1 MRSVATRCLLA
12 LYLLPDI
19 TRAACECGYSAN
31 ITGTVEA
38 FTDLIETDFTKVMDI
53 KNNTDWVRQEFNK
66 TNSNARGPLG
76 EKFQTTNIA
85 AVHEGSSSYGL
96 SSTKTAA
103 GLQLLV
109 ESSTIDGLVPGA
121 EIDSARNDV
130 HYGSFRAM
138 MKVPDVAGTCAA
150 FFWAPWRQNIN
161 IEQYHND
168 TQEIDMEFLTRE
180 FSPSNNS
187 FPVNLVLHSRE
198 SLEKGYDASGT
209 GNFLKVNLGF
219 NPTTD
224 FHEYRIDYL
233 PNEVTFYA
241 DGKVLGAM
249 NGSAVPTEGG
259 HLILQHWS
267 NGNPLWSGGPPQ
279 RDAILTVASV
289 KAYFNSSLDA
299 RKADHES
306 RCIDPAAPGA
316 VCAIPD
322 DPAFF
327 FSTQAN
333 MTNNQT
339 VSGMPAAEHS
349 IAGTVDAPSWVLVF
363 GMLFLGVWFI

>member
-1 MRSVATRCLLA
+1 MRNLVTMFLLA
-12 LYLLPDI
+12 FSLLPAI
-19 TRAACECGYSAN
+19 ARAACECGYSAN
-31 ITGTVEA
+31 ITGVIEV

-53 KNNTDWVRQEFNK
+53 KNNTDWIRQEFNK
-66 TNSNARGPLG
+66 TNNNARGPLG
-76 EKFQTTNIA
+76 EKFQPTNIA

-96 SSTKTAA
+96 SSTKADA

-109 ESSTIDGLVPGA
+109 ESSTVDGLVPVA
-121 EIDSARNDV
+121 EIDSARDDV
-130 HYGSFRAM
+130 HHGSFRAM

-150 FFWAPWRQNIN
+150 FFW
-161 IEQYHND
+161 YHND

-180 FSPSNNS
+180 FNPSNNS
-187 FPVNLVLHSRE
+187 FPVNLVLHSRA
-198 SLEKGYDASGT
+198 SLERGYDASGT

-224 FHEYRIDYL
+224 FHEYRLDYL
-233 PNEVTFYA
+233 RDEVTFYA

-259 HLILQHWS
+259 HLVLQHWS
-267 NGNPLWSGGPPQ
+267 NGNPLWSGGPPKK
-279 RDAILTVASV
+279 DAILTVASV
-289 KAYFNSSLDA
+289 KAYFNSSLDT

-322 DPAFF
+322 NSAFF
-327 FSTQAN
+327 FSTQVN

-339 VSGMPAAEHS
+339 VSGMSGVEHS
-349 IAGTVDAPSWVLVF
+349 VAGTVNAPSWMLVF
-363 GMLFLGVWFI
+363 AWLFLGIWFI

>member
-1 MRSVATRCLLA
+1 MRSFGKACLLA
-12 LYLLPDI
+12 VPLLPDV

-31 ITGTVEA
+31 ITGTVEV

-53 KNNTDWVRQEFNK
+53 ENDADWIRQEFNK
-66 TNSNARGPLG
+66 TNTNARGPLG
-76 EKFQTTNIA
+76 EDFQPANIA
-85 AVHEGSSSYGL
+85 AVHEGSSSYGF
-96 SSTKTAA
+96 SSTKADA

-109 ESSTIDGLVPGA
+109 RSSTVNGMVPGA
-121 EIDSARNDV
+121 EIDSAREDV
-130 HYGSFRAM
+130 KYGSFRAM
-138 MKVPDVAGTCAA
+138 IKVPSIAGTCAA
-150 FFWAPWRQNIN
+150 FFW
-161 IEQYHND
+161 YHND

-180 FSPSNNS
+180 FNPSNNS
-187 FPVNLVLHSRE
+187 FPVNLVLQSRA
-198 SLEKGYDASGT
+198 SLEKGYVASST

-219 NPTTD
+219 NPATD

-233 PNEVTFYA
+233 RDNVTFYA
-241 DGKVLGAM
+241 DGKVLAAM

-267 NGNPLWSGGPPQ
+267 NGNPLWSGGPPKT
-279 RDAILTVASV
+279 DAIMTVASV

-299 RKADHES
+299 RKADHDS

-322 DPAFF
+322 NPAFF

-339 VSGMPAAEHS
+339 VSGTSSTEHS
-349 IAGTVDAPSWVLVF
+349 GSRMADPPSWMLVPAL
-363 GMLFLGVWFI
+363 LFLGVWFV

>member
-1 MRSVATRCLLA
+1 MRNLVTMFLLA
-12 LYLLPDI
+12 FSLLPAI
-19 TRAACECGYSAN
+19 ARAACECGYSAN
-31 ITGTVEA
+31 ITGVIEV

-53 KNNTDWVRQEFNK
+53 KNNTDWIRQEFNK
-66 TNSNARGPLG
+66 TNNNARGPLG
-76 EKFQTTNIA
+76 EKFQPTNIA

-96 SSTKTAA
+96 SSTKADA

-109 ESSTIDGLVPGA
+109 ESSTVDGLVPVA
-121 EIDSARNDV
+121 EIDSARDDV
-130 HYGSFRAM
+130 HHGSFRAM

-150 FFWAPWRQNIN
+150 FFW
-161 IEQYHND
+161 YHND

-180 FSPSNNS
+180 FNPSNNS
-187 FPVNLVLHSRE
+187 FPVNLVLHSRA
-198 SLEKGYDASGT
+198 SLERGYDASGT

-224 FHEYRIDYL
+224 FHEYRLDYL
-233 PNEVTFYA
+233 RDEVTFYA

-259 HLILQHWS
+259 HLVLQHWM
-267 NGNPLWSGGPPQ
+267 
-279 RDAILTVASV
+279 ASV
-289 KAYFNSSLDA
+289 KAYFNSSLDT

-322 DPAFF
+322 NSAFF
-327 FSTQAN
+327 FSTQVN

-339 VSGMPAAEHS
+339 VSGMSGVEHS
-349 IAGTVDAPSWVLVF
+349 VAGTVNAPSWMLVF
-363 GMLFLGVWFI
+363 AWLFLGIWFI

>member
-1 MRSVATRCLLA
+1 MMRNLATTCLLA
-12 LYLLPDI
+12 LSLLPGL

-31 ITGTVEA
+31 VTGTVEV
-38 FTDLIETDFTKVMDI
+38 FTDLIETDFTKVKDI

-66 TNSNARGPLG
+66 TSTNARGPLG
-76 EKFQTTNIA
+76 EKFQPTNIA

-96 SSTKTAA
+96 SSTQADA

-109 ESSTIDGLVPGA
+109 ESSTVDGLVPTA
-121 EIDSARNDV
+121 EIDSARHDV
-130 HYGSFRAM
+130 HHGSFRAM

-150 FFWAPWRQNIN
+150 FFW
-161 IEQYHND
+161 YHND
-168 TQEIDMEFLTRE
+168 TQEIDIEFLTKE
-180 FSPSNNS
+180 FSSSNSS
-187 FPVNLVLHSRE
+187 FPINLVLHSRA

-233 PNEVTFYA
+233 PGKVTFYA
-241 DGKVLGAM
+241 DGKVLGTM

-267 NGNPLWSGGPPQ
+267 NGNPLWSGGPPK

-299 RKADHES
+299 RRADHED
-306 RCIDPAAPGA
+306 RCVDPAAPGA

-322 DPAFF
+322 EPAFF

-333 MTNNQT
+333 MTINQT
-339 VSGMPAAEHS
+339 VSGMPAADRS
-349 IAGTVDAPSWVLVF
+349 IAGTVNTPPWALAFVLW
-363 GMLFLGVWFI
+363 LLLLSLGV